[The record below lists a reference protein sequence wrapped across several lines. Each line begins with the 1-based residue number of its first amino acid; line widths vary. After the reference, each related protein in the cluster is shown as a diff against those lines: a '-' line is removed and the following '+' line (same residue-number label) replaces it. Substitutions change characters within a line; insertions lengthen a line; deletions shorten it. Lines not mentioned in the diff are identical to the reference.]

1 MASQLTEHG
10 LRILHDAVA
19 LWLTTLRAD
28 GSPHTTPVWFL
39 YREERV
45 WIATGGRNAKV
56 SNVVRDPRVSLAV
69 DGSAGM
75 PMVGEGRVVVHDVE
89 SAPGFVIRG
98 LAEKYDGW
106 DVRDAAV
113 DGRRALLEIV
123 VERWL
128 LSY

>member
-1 MASQLTEHG
+1 MASELTEHG
-10 LRILHDAVA
+10 VRILREAVA

-39 YREERV
+39 YREGRI

-56 SNVVRDPRVSLAV
+56 SNVARDPRVSLAV
-69 DGSAGM
+69 DGSGGV
-75 PMVGEGRVVVHDVE
+75 PVVGEGRVVVHDVD
-89 SAPGFVIRG
+89 STPGFVIRG

-113 DGRRALLEIV
+113 DGRRVLLEVV

-128 LSY
+128 LAY